1 VAKGGAA
8 ADPLFLEAEK
18 RGIDIRA
25 TSSKPAA
32 VASIFNFALSGEQ
45 SATHDVTAE
54 AGGGSDNNMIF
65 GFFSA
70 PDVTADKLSSAPAPS
85 TYGNGA
91 TTAATTAVA
100 AATALEK
107 KPLAV
112 PLTAKDKSVVP
123 AQTDKQGAGSTGG
136 PPSRPVLVDL
146 TAAELVAM
154 ARKFGREK

>member
-32 VASIFNFALSGEQ
+32 VASIFNFALSGEEP
-45 SATHDVTAE
+45 AAGGVEPE
-54 AGGGSDNNMIF
+54 AGGGSDNSMIF

-70 PDVTADKLSSAPAPS
+70 PDVTADKQSSVPAPS
-85 TYGNGA
+85 THSNSA
-91 TTAATTAVA
+91 PTA
-100 AATALEK
+100 AATAVQAATAPEK
-107 KPLAV
+107 KPLQDAL
-112 PLTAKDKSVVP
+112 PTKGKDAGPTQVEKRV
-123 AQTDKQGAGSTGG
+123 AGSVSG